1 MTRDESNGRGP
12 EGTPDYEASKRLARD
27 GDPEARRRLAAR
39 TDVRP
44 EVLYYLA
51 VDESAAVR
59 EAVAANPAAP
69 AQSSTLLARDRD
81 ESVRRVLAGKLAR
94 LLPDLSEDEQG
105 RLFRLTVETIE
116 TLACDQAL
124 SVREAVATALKDV
137 ACAPPDLCR
146 RLAGD
151 VAREVAEP
159 ILHYCATLTDQDLLA
174 LIASQPQGWVLETIA
189 RRASVSGR
197 VCDAIHASGNAD
209 ATAALIANP
218 GADMPEATLGRIV
231 EESAERTSWQLPLA
245 RRPRLPGRMALRLAE
260 FVDGHVLAILRDH
273 PDLDP
278 ATAAEVAAVARR
290 RLDFLETQPSAVP
303 ADQRVRRLLAEG
315 RLDETAIGDALSW
328 RDMEFVRLALAVR
341 AGIRLAIVEAIL
353 ASQSPKGVTALAWKA
368 GLGMRFALQLQARGA
383 GIPPRML
390 LNARN
395 GTDYPLS
402 VVEME
407 WQLEFHGAGHAPGP

>member
-1 MTRDESNGRGP
+1 MTRDGVS
-12 EGTPDYEASKRLARD
+12 DYEASKRLARD
-27 GDPEARRRLAAR
+27 GDPETRRRLAAR

-51 VDESAAVR
+51 VDESPAVR

-69 AQSSTLLARDRD
+69 TRSSVLLARDRD

-124 SVREAVATALKDV
+124 SVRRAVATALKDV

-174 LIASQPQGWVLETIA
+174 LIASQPQDWVLEAIA
-189 RRASVSGR
+189 RRASVSGPL
-197 VCDAIHASGNAD
+197 CDAIHASGSME

-218 GADMPEATLGRIV
+218 GADIPEPTLGRIV
-231 EESAERTSWQLPLA
+231 EESAERASWQLPLA
-245 RRPRLPGRMALRLAE
+245 MRPRLPGHMALRLAE
-260 FVDGHVLAILRDH
+260 LVDGHVLSVLKDR

-278 ATAAEVAAVARR
+278 ETAAEVLAVARR
-290 RLDFLETQPSAVP
+290 RLDFLEAQPP
-303 ADQRVRRLLAEG
+303 ATPPEQRVRRLLAEG

-328 RDMEFVRLALAVR
+328 KDMAFVKLALAVR
-341 AGIRLAIVEAIL
+341 SGIRPSVVDAIL
-353 ASQSPKGVTALAWKA
+353 ASQSPRGVTALAWKA

-402 VVEME
+402 AVEME
-407 WQLEFHGAGHAPGP
+407 WQLEFHGAGPSPGA